1 VDKLE
6 RLLNL
11 TAALLHTSR
20 PLTAAEIRERVPG
33 YPDNLSAFRR
43 TFERDKDD
51 LREMGIPLAVES
63 VESEERPIDGY
74 RIHDSDYYLR
84 DPGLEPDELAAINLA
99 LSAVRLDGVQ
109 GVEAL
114 WKLGGVVTDTSDA
127 EAAPAVAAL
136 PSDPTLVPIF
146 SGIVDRRTV
155 TFRYRGA
162 ERSTERTIEPYRLD
176 FRRGRWYVSGLDRL
190 TDDARVFRLD
200 RIDGAV
206 LLGEPGGFAPPDEP
220 GTGPAEP
227 WEFGDDEP
235 VLARLLVDAEH
246 AVWAEQALGR
256 EAAVEERA
264 DGAVVFEVAVSHW
277 PAFRSFVAAFL
288 EHAEVLGP
296 PAMRADMVAWL
307 EAIAEAP
314 AVDTG
319 AAR

>member
-20 PLTAAEIRERVPG
+20 PLTAEELRERVPG
-33 YPDNLSAFRR
+33 YPDNLVAFRR

-63 VESEERPIDGY
+63 VESEERPVDGY
-74 RIHDSDYYLR
+74 RIHESDYYLR
-84 DPGLEPDELAAINLA
+84 DPGLEPDELAALNLA

-109 GVEAL
+109 GVEVL
-114 WKLGGVVTDTSDA
+114 WKLGGVVAETPDA
-127 EAAPAVAAL
+127 PTEMAAL

-146 SGIVDRRTV
+146 SGIVDRRTAA
-155 TFRYRGA
+155 FRYHGA
-162 ERSTERTIEPYRLD
+162 ERTAERTIEPYRLD
-176 FRRGRWYVSGLDRL
+176 LRRGRWYVSGLDRL
-190 TDDARVFRLD
+190 TDDERVFRLD
-200 RIDGAV
+200 RIEGAV
-206 LLGEPGGFAPPDEP
+206 VLGEPDDFERPDEP
-220 GTGPAEP
+220 ADGPAEP

-235 VLARLLVDAEH
+235 VSARLLVDGEH

-256 EAAVEERA
+256 DTAVEERP

-288 EHAEVLGP
+288 EHAELLGP
-296 PAMRADMVAWL
+296 PALRADMTTWL
-307 EAIAEAP
+307 ETIRDAG
-314 AVDTG
+314 G
-319 AAR
+319 AR

>member
-20 PLTAAEIRERVPG
+20 PLTAEEIRERVPG
-33 YPDNLSAFRR
+33 YPDNLVAFRR

-63 VESEERPIDGY
+63 VESEERPVDGY
-74 RIHDSDYYLR
+74 RIHESDYYLR
-84 DPGLEPDELAAINLA
+84 DPGLEPDELAALNLA

-109 GVEAL
+109 GVEVL
-114 WKLGGVVTDTSDA
+114 WKLGGVVTDTPDA
-127 EAAPAVAAL
+127 PTAMAAL

-146 SGIVDRRTV
+146 SGIVDRRTAA
-155 TFRYRGA
+155 FRYRGA
-162 ERSTERTIEPYRLD
+162 ERTVERTIEPYRLD

-190 TDDARVFRLD
+190 TDDERVFRLD

-206 LLGEPGGFAPPDEP
+206 ALGEPGSFERPDEP
-220 GTGPAEP
+220 GAGPAEP

-235 VLARLLVDAEH
+235 VMARLLVDGEH

-256 EAAVEERA
+256 DAAVEERS
-264 DGAVVFEVAVSHW
+264 DGSVVFEVAVSHW

-296 PAMRADMVAWL
+296 PSLRADMVTWL
-307 EAIAEAP
+307 EAIR
-314 AVDTG
+314 DTKV
-319 AAR
+319 A